1 MEEKIK
7 SPTTEEAT
15 LSLVDK
21 KPLEIFKTKAD
32 LTGRDITQMSNF
44 FDGYIEQMSLALREE
59 SAIEVLSEIPISDL
73 SIVNEVVQTA
83 RVLLKDNVTLVPDF
97 DNLPLDIKKK
107 LKLGLYT
114 ISESKQ
120 VEGNMRAVI
129 LDENGTRVKDITLKK
144 VVSSPENLE
153 TARNI
158 GNQLQVKQIYA
169 KLAAIEEFQTYQIK
183 RDRDQQI
190 IVPFLDAR
198 TLIIRAANA
207 KSADEQK
214 NLLEQANSKITS
226 ALHSIYTDMDTSAK
240 MLAKKADSWFPDIT
254 GRMNDYM
261 RFITSDLQIATKY
274 VGVSMQI
281 LEYIGDNSG
290 AKNALLDIFL
300 CEEDLYDGEILFQLK
315 SFTILGLYVFCAL
328 KDYNVLGNFSDLQDI
343 SLKEE
348 HNMRDLSFMA
358 NMSDWFMLFIQGASL
373 PNLDPLMH
381 TEGFKKNRHSYCLGL
396 YDCHIKDTSSLINSN
411 LHLYELLIWN
421 KWSKFENER

>member
-1 MEEKIK
+1 MNEGVLMEEKIK

-114 ISESKQ
+114 IGESKQ

-169 KLAAIEEFQTYQIK
+169 KLAAIEEFQTYQIE

-214 NLLEQANSKITS
+214 SLLEQANSKITS

-290 AKNALLDIFL
+290 AKNALLEYQQTLHDFL
-300 CEEDLYDGEILFQLK
+300 EKPISKKGLSAALIMQGNYPYTSENMDQWYLLKKEIAPTLKASIENIMLDTYPSECHEIYIVSMEDASNEEE
-315 SFTILGLYVFCAL
+315 
-328 KDYNVLGNFSDLQDI
+328 
-343 SLKEE
+343 
-348 HNMRDLSFMA
+348 
-358 NMSDWFMLFIQGASL
+358 
-373 PNLDPLMH
+373 
-381 TEGFKKNRHSYCLGL
+381 
-396 YDCHIKDTSSLINSN
+396 
-411 LHLYELLIWN
+411 
-421 KWSKFENER
+421 

>member
-15 LSLVDK
+15 LSLVNR

-73 SIVNEVVQTA
+73 SIVNEVVQKA
-83 RVLLKDNVTLVPDF
+83 RVLLINDVTLVPDF
-97 DNLPLDIKKK
+97 DSLPLDVKKK

-114 ISESKQ
+114 IGESKQ

-129 LDENGTRVKDITLKK
+129 MDENGTRVKDITLKK

-153 TARNI
+153 TVRNI
-158 GNQLQVKQIYA
+158 GNQLQMRQIYA
-169 KLAAIEEFQTYQIK
+169 KLAAIEEFQTYQIE

-198 TLIIRAANA
+198 TLILRAANA

-214 NLLEQANSKITS
+214 SLLEQANSKITS

-290 AKNALLDIFL
+290 AKNALLEYQQTLHDFL
-300 CEEDLYDGEILFQLK
+300 EKPISKKGLSAALIMQGNYPYTSENMDQWYLLKKEIAPTIKASIENIMLGTSPSECHEIYIVSMED
-315 SFTILGLYVFCAL
+315 A
-328 KDYNVLGNFSDLQDI
+328 SDE
-343 SLKEE
+343 KE
-348 HNMRDLSFMA
+348 
-358 NMSDWFMLFIQGASL
+358 
-373 PNLDPLMH
+373 
-381 TEGFKKNRHSYCLGL
+381 
-396 YDCHIKDTSSLINSN
+396 
-411 LHLYELLIWN
+411 
-421 KWSKFENER
+421 

>member
-7 SPTTEEAT
+7 SPTTEEVT
-15 LSLVDK
+15 LTLANRR
-21 KPLEIFKTKAD
+21 PLEIFKTTAD

-59 SAIEVLSEIPISDL
+59 SAIEVLSDIPFSDL
-73 SIVNEVVQTA
+73 SIVNEVVQRA

-97 DNLPLDIKKK
+97 DNLPLDVKKK
-107 LKLGLYT
+107 LKLGLYS
-114 ISESKQ
+114 IGESKQ

-129 LDENGTRVKDITLKK
+129 MDENGTRVKDITLKR
-144 VVSSPENLE
+144 VISSPENLE

-158 GNQLQVKQIYA
+158 GNQLQMKQISA
-169 KLAAIEEFQTYQIK
+169 KLAAIEEFQTYQIE

-198 TLIIRAANA
+198 TLILRAANA

-214 NLLEQANSKITS
+214 NLLEQANSKITN
-226 ALHSIYTDMDTSAK
+226 ALHSIYTDLDTSAR
-240 MLAKKADSWFPDIT
+240 MLVKKADSWFPDIT

-290 AKNALLDIFL
+290 AKNALL
-300 CEEDLYDGEILFQLK
+300 EYQQTLYDFLEKPISK
-315 SFTILGLYVFCAL
+315 KGLSAAL
-328 KDYNVLGNFSDLQDI
+328 VMQGNFPYTSENIDQWY
-343 SLKEE
+343 
-348 HNMRDLSFMA
+348 M
-358 NMSDWFMLFIQGASL
+358 
-373 PNLDPLMH
+373 
-381 TEGFKKNRHSYCLGL
+381 FKKEIAPTL
-396 YDCHIKDTSSLINSN
+396 KTSIENI
-411 LHLYELLIWN
+411 LLSID
-421 KWSKFENER
+421 SAECQEIYIVSMEDATNEKE

>member
-1 MEEKIK
+1 MNEEDFMEEKSK
-7 SPTTEEAT
+7 SPAIEETT
-15 LSLVDK
+15 LSLASRM
-21 KPLEIFKTKAD
+21 PLEIFKTKAD

-73 SIVNEVVQTA
+73 SIVNEVVQKA
-83 RVLLKDNVTLVPDF
+83 RVLLKNDVTLVPDF
-97 DNLPLDIKKK
+97 DNLPLDVKKK

-114 ISESKQ
+114 IGESKQ

-129 LDENGTRVKDITLKK
+129 MDENGTRVKDITLKK

-158 GNQLQVKQIYA
+158 GNQLQMRQIYA
-169 KLAAIEEFQTYQIK
+169 KLAAIEEFQTYQIE

-198 TLIIRAANA
+198 TLILRAANA
-207 KSADEQK
+207 KSADEQ
-214 NLLEQANSKITS
+214 NSLLEQANSKITS

-240 MLAKKADSWFPDIT
+240 MLAKKADSWLPDIT

-290 AKNALLDIFL
+290 AKNALLEYQQTLHDFFEKPIS
-300 CEEDLYDGEILFQLK
+300 K
-315 SFTILGLYVFCAL
+315 KGLSAAL
-328 KDYNVLGNFSDLQDI
+328 IMQGNYPYTSENMDQWYL
-343 SLKEE
+343 LKEE
-348 HNMRDLSFMA
+348 IAPTLKASIENIMLGTNPSECHEIYIVSMEDA
-358 NMSDWFMLFIQGASL
+358 SD
-373 PNLDPLMH
+373 
-381 TEGFKKNRHSYCLGL
+381 EK
-396 YDCHIKDTSSLINSN
+396 
-411 LHLYELLIWN
+411 E
-421 KWSKFENER
+421 

>member
-1 MEEKIK
+1 MNEGAFMEEKIK
-7 SPTTEEAT
+7 SPTTEEAA
-15 LSLVDK
+15 LSLVNR

-44 FDGYIEQMSLALREE
+44 FDGYIEQMSLALREG
-59 SAIEVLSEIPISDL
+59 SAIEVLSEIPFSDL
-73 SIVNEVVQTA
+73 SIVNEVVQRA

-97 DNLPLDIKKK
+97 DNLPLDVKKK

-114 ISESKQ
+114 IGESKQ

-129 LDENGTRVKDITLKK
+129 MDENGTRVKDITLKK
-144 VVSSPENLE
+144 VVNSPENLE

-158 GNQLQVKQIYA
+158 GNQLQMRQISA
-169 KLAAIEEFQTYQIK
+169 KLAAIEEFQTYQIE

-198 TLIIRAANA
+198 TLILRAANA

-214 NLLEQANSKITS
+214 NLLEEANSKITS
-226 ALHSIYTDMDTSAK
+226 ALHSIYTDMDTSAR
-240 MLAKKADSWFPDIT
+240 MLVKKADSWFPDVT

-290 AKNALLDIFL
+290 AKNALL
-300 CEEDLYDGEILFQLK
+300 EYQQTLYDFLEKPISK
-315 SFTILGLYVFCAL
+315 KGLSAAL
-328 KDYNVLGNFSDLQDI
+328 IMQGNFPYTSENIDQWY
-343 SLKEE
+343 
-348 HNMRDLSFMA
+348 M
-358 NMSDWFMLFIQGASL
+358 
-373 PNLDPLMH
+373 
-381 TEGFKKNRHSYCLGL
+381 FKKEIAPTL
-396 YDCHIKDTSSLINSN
+396 KTSI
-411 LHLYELLIWN
+411 
-421 KWSKFENER
+421 ENTMLSIDSAECQEIYIVSVEDASDEKG

>member
-15 LSLVDK
+15 LSLVNR

-59 SAIEVLSEIPISDL
+59 SAIEILSEIPISDL
-73 SIVNEVVQTA
+73 SIVNEVVQKA
-83 RVLLKDNVTLVPDF
+83 RVLLKNDVTLVPDF
-97 DNLPLDIKKK
+97 DSLPLDVKKK

-114 ISESKQ
+114 IGESKQ

-129 LDENGTRVKDITLKK
+129 MDENGTRVKDITLKK
-144 VVSSPENLE
+144 VISSPENLE

-158 GNQLQVKQIYA
+158 GNQLQMRQIYA
-169 KLAAIEEFQTYQIK
+169 KLAAIEEFQTYQIE

-198 TLIIRAANA
+198 TLILRAANA

-214 NLLEQANSKITS
+214 SLLEQANSKITS

-240 MLAKKADSWFPDIT
+240 MLAKKADSLIPDIT

-290 AKNALLDIFL
+290 TKNALLEYQQTLHDFL
-300 CEEDLYDGEILFQLK
+300 EKPISK
-315 SFTILGLYVFCAL
+315 KGLSAAL
-328 KDYNVLGNFSDLQDI
+328 IMQGNYPYTSENMDQWYL
-343 SLKEE
+343 LKEE
-348 HNMRDLSFMA
+348 IAPTLKASIENIMLGTNPSECQEIYIVSMEDA
-358 NMSDWFMLFIQGASL
+358 SDEKEQ
-373 PNLDPLMH
+373 
-381 TEGFKKNRHSYCLGL
+381 
-396 YDCHIKDTSSLINSN
+396 
-411 LHLYELLIWN
+411 
-421 KWSKFENER
+421 

>member
-1 MEEKIK
+1 MNEGVLMEEKIK

-290 AKNALLDIFL
+290 AKNALLEYQQTLHDFL
-300 CEEDLYDGEILFQLK
+300 EKPISKKGLSAALIMQGNYPYTSENMDLWYLLKKEIAPTLKASIENIMLDTYPSECHEIYIVSMEDASNEEEYERRK
-315 SFTILGLYVFCAL
+315 
-328 KDYNVLGNFSDLQDI
+328 
-343 SLKEE
+343 
-348 HNMRDLSFMA
+348 
-358 NMSDWFMLFIQGASL
+358 MLHKL
-373 PNLDPLMH
+373 R
-381 TEGFKKNRHSYCLGL
+381 KNYS
-396 YDCHIKDTSSLINSN
+396 
-411 LHLYELLIWN
+411 
-421 KWSKFENER
+421 

>member
-290 AKNALLDIFL
+290 AKNALLEYQQTLHDFL
-300 CEEDLYDGEILFQLK
+300 EKPISKKGLSAALIMQGNYPYTSENMDQWYLLKKEIAPTLKASIENIMLDTYPSECHEIYIVSMEDASNEEE
-315 SFTILGLYVFCAL
+315 
-328 KDYNVLGNFSDLQDI
+328 
-343 SLKEE
+343 
-348 HNMRDLSFMA
+348 
-358 NMSDWFMLFIQGASL
+358 
-373 PNLDPLMH
+373 
-381 TEGFKKNRHSYCLGL
+381 
-396 YDCHIKDTSSLINSN
+396 
-411 LHLYELLIWN
+411 
-421 KWSKFENER
+421 

>member
-144 VVSSPENLE
+144 VVGSPENLE

-169 KLAAIEEFQTYQIK
+169 KLAAIEEFQTYQGNYPYTSENMDLWYLLKKEIAPTLK
-183 RDRDQQI
+183 ASI
-190 IVPFLDAR
+190 ENIMLD
-198 TLIIRAANA
+198 TYP
-207 KSADEQK
+207 SECH
-214 NLLEQANSKITS
+214 E
-226 ALHSIYTDMDTSAK
+226 IY
-240 MLAKKADSWFPDIT
+240 I
-254 GRMNDYM
+254 
-261 RFITSDLQIATKY
+261 
-274 VGVSMQI
+274 VSM
-281 LEYIGDNSG
+281 EDASN
-290 AKNALLDIFL
+290 
-300 CEEDLYDGEILFQLK
+300 EEE
-315 SFTILGLYVFCAL
+315 
-328 KDYNVLGNFSDLQDI
+328 
-343 SLKEE
+343 
-348 HNMRDLSFMA
+348 
-358 NMSDWFMLFIQGASL
+358 
-373 PNLDPLMH
+373 
-381 TEGFKKNRHSYCLGL
+381 
-396 YDCHIKDTSSLINSN
+396 
-411 LHLYELLIWN
+411 
-421 KWSKFENER
+421 

>member
-15 LSLVDK
+15 LSLVNR

-44 FDGYIEQMSLALREE
+44 FNGYIEQMSLALREE
-59 SAIEVLSEIPISDL
+59 SAIEILSEIPISDL
-73 SIVNEVVQTA
+73 SIVNEVVQKA
-83 RVLLKDNVTLVPDF
+83 RVLLKNDVTLVPDF
-97 DNLPLDIKKK
+97 DSLPLDVKKK

-114 ISESKQ
+114 IGESKQ

-129 LDENGTRVKDITLKK
+129 MDENGTRVKDITLKK
-144 VVSSPENLE
+144 VISSPENLE

-158 GNQLQVKQIYA
+158 GNQLQMRQIYA
-169 KLAAIEEFQTYQIK
+169 KLAAIEEFQTYQIE

-198 TLIIRAANA
+198 TLILRAANA

-214 NLLEQANSKITS
+214 SLLEQANSKITS

-240 MLAKKADSWFPDIT
+240 MLAKKADSLIPDIT

-290 AKNALLDIFL
+290 AKNALLEYQQTLHDFL
-300 CEEDLYDGEILFQLK
+300 EKPISK
-315 SFTILGLYVFCAL
+315 KGLSAAL
-328 KDYNVLGNFSDLQDI
+328 IMQGNYPYTSENMDQWYL
-343 SLKEE
+343 LKEE
-348 HNMRDLSFMA
+348 IAPTLKASIENIMLGTNPSECQEIYIVSMEDA
-358 NMSDWFMLFIQGASL
+358 SDEKEQ
-373 PNLDPLMH
+373 
-381 TEGFKKNRHSYCLGL
+381 
-396 YDCHIKDTSSLINSN
+396 
-411 LHLYELLIWN
+411 
-421 KWSKFENER
+421 

>member
-290 AKNALLDIFL
+290 AKNALLEYQQTLHDFL
-300 CEEDLYDGEILFQLK
+300 EKPISKKGLSAALIMQGNYPYTSENMDLWYLLKKEIAPTLKASIENIMLDTYPSECHEIYIVSMEDASNEEEYERRK
-315 SFTILGLYVFCAL
+315 
-328 KDYNVLGNFSDLQDI
+328 
-343 SLKEE
+343 
-348 HNMRDLSFMA
+348 
-358 NMSDWFMLFIQGASL
+358 MLHKL
-373 PNLDPLMH
+373 R
-381 TEGFKKNRHSYCLGL
+381 KNYS
-396 YDCHIKDTSSLINSN
+396 
-411 LHLYELLIWN
+411 
-421 KWSKFENER
+421 

>member
-1 MEEKIK
+1 MNEGVLMEEKIK

-290 AKNALLDIFL
+290 AKNALLEYQQTLHDFL
-300 CEEDLYDGEILFQLK
+300 EKPISKKGLSAALIMQGNYPYTSENMDLWYLLKKEIAPTLKASIENIMLDTYPSECHEIYIVSMEDASNEEE
-315 SFTILGLYVFCAL
+315 
-328 KDYNVLGNFSDLQDI
+328 
-343 SLKEE
+343 
-348 HNMRDLSFMA
+348 
-358 NMSDWFMLFIQGASL
+358 
-373 PNLDPLMH
+373 
-381 TEGFKKNRHSYCLGL
+381 
-396 YDCHIKDTSSLINSN
+396 
-411 LHLYELLIWN
+411 
-421 KWSKFENER
+421 

>member
-1 MEEKIK
+1 MNEGVLMEEKIK

-120 VEGNMRAVI
+120 VESNMRAVI

-261 RFITSDLQIATKY
+261 RFITSDIQIATKY

-290 AKNALLDIFL
+290 AKNALLEYQQTLHDFL
-300 CEEDLYDGEILFQLK
+300 EKPISKKGLSAALIMQGNYPYTSENMDQWYLLKKEIAPTLKASIENIMLDTYPSECHEIYIVSMEDASNEEE
-315 SFTILGLYVFCAL
+315 
-328 KDYNVLGNFSDLQDI
+328 
-343 SLKEE
+343 
-348 HNMRDLSFMA
+348 
-358 NMSDWFMLFIQGASL
+358 
-373 PNLDPLMH
+373 
-381 TEGFKKNRHSYCLGL
+381 
-396 YDCHIKDTSSLINSN
+396 
-411 LHLYELLIWN
+411 
-421 KWSKFENER
+421 

>member
-158 GNQLQVKQIYA
+158 VNQLQVKQIYA

-261 RFITSDLQIATKY
+261 RFIKSDLQIATKY

-290 AKNALLDIFL
+290 AKNALLEYQQTLLDFL
-300 CEEDLYDGEILFQLK
+300 EKPISKKGLSAALIMQGNYPYTSENMDQWYLLKKEIAPTLKASIENIMLDTYPSECHEIYIVSMEDASNEEE
-315 SFTILGLYVFCAL
+315 
-328 KDYNVLGNFSDLQDI
+328 
-343 SLKEE
+343 
-348 HNMRDLSFMA
+348 
-358 NMSDWFMLFIQGASL
+358 
-373 PNLDPLMH
+373 
-381 TEGFKKNRHSYCLGL
+381 
-396 YDCHIKDTSSLINSN
+396 
-411 LHLYELLIWN
+411 
-421 KWSKFENER
+421 